1 LNVAVPLG
9 LILNEL
15 ITNAFI
21 HAFPGARPGNIR
33 VSFKKISEGRVELR
47 VADDGV
53 GFPGGVDFKKS
64 ESLGLVII
72 NALVEQIE
80 GQLEQRPVEGGGT
93 EFRLIF
99 RG

>member
-1 LNVAVPLG
+1 

-21 HAFPGARPGNIR
+21 HAFPGGRPGNIR
-33 VSFKKISEGRVELR
+33 VSFKKLPEGLVELR

-53 GFPGGVDFKKS
+53 GFPRGVDFKQS

-80 GQLEQRPVEGGGT
+80 GQIEQRRAEGGGT
-93 EFRLIF
+93 EFRLTF